1 MEIGFWNM
9 CFKFE
14 GLNILEMKWVLN
26 WKYELFCVKSIQTI
40 NKWKVHHL
48 QMKDSLNSPLCSWVQ
63 GFVDEFVLSL

>member
-40 NKWKVHHL
+40 NK
-48 QMKDSLNSPLCSWVQ
+48 
-63 GFVDEFVLSL
+63 